1 MHSLS
6 RRSLIAAAAALA
18 AAPASWAQP
27 APYPNKPLT
36 MVVAYPA
43 GGASDAGARI
53 FIDPMGKD
61 LKQPVIVENIGGG
74 TGVIGSNK
82 MLMAAPDGY
91 TFLYGSANEVILAP
105 LLNAAAKY
113 RFTDFKAVQAAT
125 EATII
130 LLVRN
135 GINVNTLDEFIV
147 YAQKNKDKDKPLSYA
162 TVGIDSL
169 YHLMGDAIAKRTG
182 ANFLHVPYKGAAP
195 ALQDLAGGQVDFAIL
210 PYQVNMDGMAQQ
222 GRLKLL
228 TSFSKTLPPTLK
240 HIPKI
245 DTSKLL
251 PDFEYTIGGGF
262 QVRKDVPDA
271 IVDRLRAAIGHAQSQ
286 PEVRARLEA
295 EGRMVLQPFTTQAQ
309 ADAYLTNMFNRYL
322 QLLKDVGRQP
332 VR

>member
-1 MHSLS
+1 MHCLS
-6 RRSLIAAAAALA
+6 RRSLIATGAAFA
-18 AAPASWAQP
+18 AAPASWAQS
-27 APYPNKPLT
+27 APYPSKPLT

-43 GGASDAGARI
+43 GGPSDAGARI
-53 FIDPMGKD
+53 FIDPIGKD
-61 LKQPVIVENIGGG
+61 LKQPVLVENIGGG
-74 TGVIGSNK
+74 TGVIGTNR
-82 MLMAAPDGY
+82 MLASAPDGY

-125 EATII
+125 EATIV

-135 GINVNTLDEFIV
+135 GINLNTLDEFIA
-147 YAQKNKDKDKPLSYA
+147 YAQKHKDDKPLSYA

-169 YHLMGDAIAKRTG
+169 YHLMGDAMAKRIG
-182 ANFLHVPYKGAAP
+182 ANFLHVPYKGGAP
-195 ALQDLAGGQVDFAIL
+195 ALQDLGGGQVDFAIL
-210 PYQVNMDGMAQQ
+210 PYQVSMDGMVQQ
-222 GRLKLL
+222 GRMKLL

-240 HIPKI
+240 HVPKI

-271 IVDRLRAAIGHAQSQ
+271 IVDRLRAAIGHAQIQ

-295 EGRMVLQPFTTQAQ
+295 EGRMVLQPMTTQAQ
-309 ADAYLTNMFNRYL
+309 ADAYLGNMFNRYL